1 MFCFC
6 ACRGKRAKTPAVFF
20 NWSSGTCVFGQLPF
34 INWLEYPADPLLLS
48 LALAAP
54 LPDGFAAKV
63 EG

>member
-1 MFCFC
+1 
-6 ACRGKRAKTPAVFF
+6 
-20 NWSSGTCVFGQLPF
+20 VFGQLPF